1 MNKQEIIG
9 AYNKYERID
18 VNIPGYTKYT
28 SPNIVKMVSTTA
40 HGSHISYF
48 NLSPENVDAAIKA
61 ELEFFKQLQ
70 VSFEWK
76 TYDTDSPSNIGERL
90 VAQGFE
96 KGEPES
102 FMVLDLDSINH
113 SFDESDRV
121 IEVKDLAGIR
131 DAINVQQ
138 QVWGGD
144 MSGQLAHLTASK
156 DLTPDDISIY
166 VIYDGD
172 KPVTSGWIVYHGVS
186 PFAGVWGGSTINGY
200 RGKGHYSA
208 LLHKRI
214 NDAKRRGKKYLI
226 IDASEMS
233 RPIVEKHG
241 FKRVAITTPYVF
253 YGSRH
258 ARKGIQ

>member
-1 MNKQEIIG
+1 MNTQEIIKN
-9 AYNKYERID
+9 YNQYERIE
-18 VNIPGYTKYT
+18 VTIPGYIKYT
-28 SPNIVKMVSTTA
+28 SPHIVKMISSAA

-48 NLSPENVDAAIKA
+48 NLSPDKVDDTIKA
-61 ELEFFKQLQ
+61 ELEFFKQHQ

-90 VAQGFE
+90 LAHGFK

-102 FMVLDLDSINH
+102 FMVLELDTIAH
-113 SFDESDRV
+113 SFAESDSV
-121 IEVKDLAGIR
+121 VEVHNLAGIQ

-144 MSGQLAHLTASK
+144 MSGQLAHLIASK
-156 DLTPDDISIY
+156 EFAPNDISIY
-166 VIYDGD
+166 LVYENN
-172 KPVTSGWIVYHGVS
+172 KPVTSGWIVYNGES
-186 PFAGVWGGSTINGY
+186 PFAGIWGGSTVDGY
-200 RGKGHYSA
+200 RGKGYYSA

-214 NDAKRRGKKYLI
+214 NDARRKGKKFLT

-241 FKRVAITTPYVF
+241 FKKVATTTPYL
-253 YGSRH
+253 Y
-258 ARKGIQ
+258 QYE